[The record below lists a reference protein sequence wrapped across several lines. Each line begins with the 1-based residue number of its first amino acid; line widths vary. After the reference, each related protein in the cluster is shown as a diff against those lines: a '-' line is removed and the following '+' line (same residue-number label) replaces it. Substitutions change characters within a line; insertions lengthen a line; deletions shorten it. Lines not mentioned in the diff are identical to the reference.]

1 MALVVFFYVVGLA
14 VLYAVIRL
22 GVAHGTGDALR
33 SERILREE
41 SLRERPSRD
50 LV

>member
-1 MALVVFFYVVGLA
+1 MALVVLFYVVGLV

-33 SERILREE
+33 RERILREQTP
-41 SLRERPSRD
+41 REAPKRD